1 MFPILDTKDTTA
13 VKSFVESRF
22 AVIHPGADIGAL
34 DRVFNDMNALFKG
47 EYPDYSAADLRYHDW
62 EHTLQA
68 TLCLTL
74 LLDGRAISGVE
85 PRVDARHFEL
95 TITAM
100 LLHDSGYIKLRS
112 DVKGT
117 GAKYTF
123 CHVLRSCAFAA
134 TYLPSLGASDQEIEA
149 VLAAINC
156 TGPTSEISRLRFR
169 EPVESVLG
177 SAVATADFL
186 GQMSAPDYPDEL
198 PVLFEEFEES
208 DRLLNVPPERRA
220 FQSADD
226 LARRTPQFWYK
237 FVRPRLETDFQAVY
251 RFLANPYPGGDNPY
265 LDAVETNIS
274 EIQRRVNA
282 ASHRMAQPLADLA
295 T

>member
-1 MFPILDTKDTTA
+1 MLPIPDTKDTTA
-13 VKSFVESRF
+13 VKSFVEGRF
-22 AVIHPGADIGAL
+22 AVIYPEADLGSL
-34 DRVFNDMNALFKG
+34 DRVFNDMEALFKG
-47 EYPDYSAADLRYHDW
+47 EYPDYAAADLRYHDW

-68 TLCLTL
+68 TVCLTL
-74 LLDGRAISGVE
+74 LLEGRAMSGIE

-112 DVKGT
+112 DVPGT

-134 TYLPSLGASDQEIEA
+134 SYLPSLGASDLEIEA

-156 TGPTSEISRLRFR
+156 TGPASEISRLRFR
-169 EPVESVLG
+169 EPIQSFLG

-186 GQMSAPDYPDEL
+186 SQMSAPDYPDEL
-198 PVLFEEFEES
+198 PVLFEEFAES
-208 DRLLNVPPERRA
+208 DTLLNVPPERRA
-220 FQSADD
+220 FRSADD
-226 LARRTPQFWYK
+226 LARRTPQFWYT

-251 RFLANPYPGGDNPY
+251 RFLARPYPGGDNPY

-274 EIQRRVNA
+274 EIQRRVNSA
-282 ASHRMAQPLADLA
+282 FTRMAPTLANFA